1 MGTHEENRVK
11 SVSTRGELWL
21 SGMFRIDSVKGRGG
35 VGEAGTLGLM
45 GGWGT

>member
-11 SVSTRGELWL
+11 SVSTGGELGL

-35 VGEAGTLGLM
+35 GGGGG
-45 GGWGT
+45 GGWGVKQEH